1 MIEVDFLTR
10 SEMSLGGVFS
20 IEREIWYFPKTTC
33 HRRIDVDN
41 YGLKAEYDIVK
52 MRLRLYSLARVQHPC
67 QCGVLS
73 LGGQNVR
80 LYAAHME

>member
-10 SEMSLGGVFS
+10 SELSLGGVFS
-20 IEREIWYFPKTTC
+20 TEWEIWYFPKTTYHC
-33 HRRIDVDN
+33 RIDVDN
-41 YGLKAEYDIVK
+41 CGPEDEYGIVI
-52 MRLRLYSLARVQHPC
+52 MRLRLYSLARVQHPR

-73 LGGQNVR
+73 LGGQNVG